1 MYDIIAQLFFVK
13 TNKKCVIHTK
23 AVEKLLKKC
32 II

>member
-13 TNKKCVIHTK
+13 TNKNRVIHTK